1 MHKINYIHS
10 KNPGFMFLTQM
21 LGWAFWASKYIYFG
35 LFFQCLGSF
44 CVTQPLGQV
53 EQPNI

>member
-1 MHKINYIHS
+1 
-10 KNPGFMFLTQM
+10 M

-44 CVTQPLGQV
+44 CVTVPLGQV